1 MTMGLRICADGMVS
15 WHLDC
20 FRIRATGDIKGR
32 RQERRGDVDITS
44 ELFRLQRQKGRR
56 AMAWDVT
63 FELVRASVG
72 APDSDRYRLVTQKV
86 IEEIVRHLGEV
97 APQTEREISRFTA
110 ALADPTAVLITT
122 TLVATCLAEQVA
134 GETGQD
140 LVGEARGRA
149 VARVGTLS
157 II

>member
-1 MTMGLRICADGMVS
+1 M
-15 WHLDC
+15 
-20 FRIRATGDIKGR
+20 DI
-32 RQERRGDVDITS
+32 IS

-97 APQTEREISRFTA
+97 APETEEEIPRFTA

-122 TLVATCLAEQVA
+122 TLAATCLAEQVA
-134 GETGQD
+134 GQTGKD
-140 LVGEARGRA
+140 LVDEAISGA
-149 VARVGTLS
+149 VTRVATLPT
-157 II
+157 I

>member
-1 MTMGLRICADGMVS
+1 MSADREKVEV
-15 WHLDC
+15 
-20 FRIRATGDIKGR
+20 R
-32 RQERRGDVDITS
+32 RRDVDITS

-63 FELVRASVG
+63 FELVRATVG

-97 APQTEREISRFTA
+97 APETEEEIPRFTA

-122 TLVATCLAEQVA
+122 TLVATCFAEQVA
-134 GETGQD
+134 GQTGKD
-140 LVGEARGRA
+140 LVDEAISPALTR
-149 VARVGTLS
+149 VATSLPT
-157 II
+157 I

>member
-1 MTMGLRICADGMVS
+1 M
-15 WHLDC
+15 
-20 FRIRATGDIKGR
+20 
-32 RQERRGDVDITS
+32 DITS

-97 APQTEREISRFTA
+97 APETEEDSPPFHGRGGRPDGG
-110 ALADPTAVLITT
+110 ADHHN
-122 TLVATCLAEQVA
+122 
-134 GETGQD
+134 
-140 LVGEARGRA
+140 ARRDMP
-149 VARVGTLS
+149 R
-157 II
+157 

>member
-20 FRIRATGDIKGR
+20 FRIRATGDIKGS

-44 ELFRLQRQKGRR
+44 ELFRLQRKRGGRAR
-56 AMAWDVT
+56 AGDVT
-63 FELVRASVG
+63 CELVRASVG

-134 GETGQD
+134 GQTGKD
-140 LVGEARGRA
+140 LVDEGVIRA
-149 VARVGTLS
+149 VTGVATLP
-157 II
+157 IN

>member
-1 MTMGLRICADGMVS
+1 
-15 WHLDC
+15 
-20 FRIRATGDIKGR
+20 
-32 RQERRGDVDITS
+32 VDITS

-56 AMAWDVT
+56 AMAWDVA

-97 APQTEREISRFTA
+97 APETEEEIPRFTA
-110 ALADPTAVLITT
+110 ALADPTVVLITT

-134 GETGQD
+134 GQTGKD
-140 LVGEARGRA
+140 LVDEAISRA
-149 VARVGTLS
+149 VTWVATLPT
-157 II
+157 I

>member
-1 MTMGLRICADGMVS
+1 M
-15 WHLDC
+15 
-20 FRIRATGDIKGR
+20 
-32 RQERRGDVDITS
+32 DITS
-44 ELFRLQRQKGRR
+44 ELFHLQRQKGRR

-72 APDSDRYRLVTQKV
+72 APDSDRYHLVTQKV

-97 APQTEREISRFTA
+97 APETEEETPRFTA

-134 GETGQD
+134 GQTGKD
-140 LVGEARGRA
+140 LVDEAISQA
-149 VARVGTLS
+149 VTRVATLP

>member
-1 MTMGLRICADGMVS
+1 MSADREKVEV
-15 WHLDC
+15 
-20 FRIRATGDIKGR
+20 R
-32 RQERRGDVDITS
+32 RRDVDITS

-97 APQTEREISRFTA
+97 APETERRSPVSRPHW
-110 ALADPTAVLITT
+110 PTRRR
-122 TLVATCLAEQVA
+122 C
-134 GETGQD
+134 
-140 LVGEARGRA
+140 
-149 VARVGTLS
+149 
-157 II
+157 